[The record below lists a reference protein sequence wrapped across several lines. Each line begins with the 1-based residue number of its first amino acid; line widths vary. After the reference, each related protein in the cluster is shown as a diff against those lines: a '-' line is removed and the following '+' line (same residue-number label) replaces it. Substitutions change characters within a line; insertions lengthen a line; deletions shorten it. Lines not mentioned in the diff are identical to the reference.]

1 MWVVMA
7 VSHFTTVPPLL
18 PVPLHWLTVIGIAG
32 LIVESEVTVQFT
44 VPPPPLAEPL
54 HSVTVALVV
63 VAGKG

>member
-1 MWVVMA
+1 
-7 VSHFTTVPPLL
+7 
-18 PVPLHWLTVIGIAG
+18 LTVIGIAG
-32 LIVESEVTVQFT
+32 LIVESELTVQFI